1 MTVDPNI
8 DKIGALAVD
17 ISEIA
22 GVSYADCRMVQVT
35 EEKVEVHTGAVDT
48 LSRDESWGIGV
59 RVLYNGYWGFAASA
73 EVTPESAKILRDR
86 AVEIATASARLA
98 GDPAELAPVKVV
110 QDEFRTK
117 IKTDPF
123 TIPLKEKLEYVKHLD
138 SLLRA
143 DSALSQTV
151 AGLEFRREMRYF
163 YSSEGSRIH
172 QEIYQSGAGI
182 SAGITSGH
190 RASFTRSY
198 PTSSGQYETAGYEL
212 LEKLKFED
220 AVGQLIEETK
230 AVAAAED
237 CPSFTGTLILSGDLM
252 SLQIHESIGHPLE
265 LDRVYGSER
274 NFSGTS
280 FATPEK
286 LGNLKY
292 ASDIVTVYTD
302 PTAPGGLAS
311 FGYDDEGVPAA
322 RSPLIEKGLLVGY
335 LTSRET
341 ATRIGTTSNAS
352 MRAKDW
358 GFLPLIRMTN
368 TILEPGNKKL
378 DDMIAETDDGIFIQ
392 TPSSWSI
399 DDRRDNFQLGGEYG
413 RLIKGGKL
421 PDVVKNPTYSG
432 NTVQFWNSCDAIGTK
447 DEYRIW
453 GTPTCGKGQP
463 GQTIATAQG
472 TAPARFQNIKIGA

>member
-1 MTVDPNI
+1 
-8 DKIGALAVD
+8 
-17 ISEIA
+17 
-22 GVSYADCRMVQVT
+22 
-35 EEKVEVHTGAVDT
+35 
-48 LSRDESWGIGV
+48 
-59 RVLYNGYWGFAASA
+59 
-73 EVTPESAKILRDR
+73 
-86 AVEIATASARLA
+86 
-98 GDPAELAPVKVV
+98 
-110 QDEFRTK
+110 
-117 IKTDPF
+117 
-123 TIPLKEKLEYVKHLD
+123 
-138 SLLRA
+138 
-143 DSALSQTV
+143 
-151 AGLEFRREMRYF
+151 
-163 YSSEGSRIH
+163 
-172 QEIYQSGAGI
+172 
-182 SAGITSGH
+182 
-190 RASFTRSY
+190 
-198 PTSSGQYETAGYEL
+198 
-212 LEKLKFED
+212 
-220 AVGQLIEETK
+220 
-230 AVAAAED
+230 VAAAED
-237 CPSFTGTLILSGDLM
+237 CPSLTGTLILSGDLM

-292 ASDIVTVYTD
+292 ASDIVTVSTD
-302 PTAPGGLAS
+302 PTAPSGLAS
-311 FGYDDEGVPAA
+311 FGYDDEGIPAA

-352 MRAKDW
+352 MRAKHW

-378 DDMIAETDDGIFIQ
+378 EDMIAETDDGIFIQ

-421 PDVVKNPTYSG
+421 TDVVKNPTYSG

-472 TAPARFQNIKIGA
+472 TAPARFQNVKIGR